1 MSMERRF
8 FCSNTPKSASCHPDR
23 RTQASVILTERS
35 ERKDLQH
42 RLTLS
47 SKEEWKTAHANK
59 KRIRCLFHSSFLC
72 PDAVTSSGSFVG
84 LRASEG
90 ICHPDR
96 AKRAEGSGGSKTV
109 GKRKTFS
116 AFSFFDIPLLALFLF
131 LSMSAI
137 RKRTD
142 CRMNVQQKRSKI

>member
-1 MSMERRF
+1 MTTERRF
-8 FCSNTPKSASCHPDR
+8 FCSSTPKSASCHPDR

-96 AKRAEGSGGSKTV
+96 AKRAEGSDN
-109 GKRKTFS
+109 RKKHQKKEKHFQ
-116 AFSFFDIPLLALFLF
+116 LFLF
-131 LSMSAI
+131 STFRCLHYSYFCPCPLSVSL
-137 RKRTD
+137 RT
-142 CRMNVQQKRSKI
+142 VG